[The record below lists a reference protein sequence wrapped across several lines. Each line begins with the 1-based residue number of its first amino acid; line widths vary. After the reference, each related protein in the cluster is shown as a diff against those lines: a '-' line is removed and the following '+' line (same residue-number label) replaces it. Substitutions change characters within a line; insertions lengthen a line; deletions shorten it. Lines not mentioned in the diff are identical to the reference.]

1 MDKLCQFNV
10 FLEGGTGSN
19 SNLIFCETRL
29 AKICG
34 KPYSKLKLLML
45 IVKQNLKL
53 TRRPHSLKKK
63 RKSVA
68 GAAKFHTTLK

>member
-29 AKICG
+29 AKIGG
-34 KPYSKLKLLML
+34 KPYSKLKHP
-45 IVKQNLKL
+45 IDVDSETESQ
-53 TRRPHSLKKK
+53 TD
-63 RKSVA
+63 
-68 GAAKFHTTLK
+68 